1 MINSTPAAIIFDLD
15 GTLIDNNTF
24 HIEAWKAFYEKK
36 GLPFSM
42 DIYRDRINGRINKD
56 IFRIILGDDIT
67 EEEIENYGA
76 EKEELYRTLY
86 APHIKPIDGLISFLE
101 SMQLLKMPMGIAT
114 SGIVPNIEFM
124 FQHLPMRHF
133 FSVITDGSMVMHGKP
148 NPEIFLKTAASLQV
162 NATDCIA
169 FEDSI
174 AGIRSAR
181 AAGMFTIG
189 LSTTH
194 TTTELIDE
202 AHWVIPDYTYSS
214 TPNLLKRWQHYSS
227 K

>member
-1 MINSTPAAIIFDLD
+1 MSNPKPAAIIFDLD
-15 GTLIDNNTF
+15 GTLIDNNSY

-56 IFRIILGDDIT
+56 IFRIILGNDIT
-67 EEEIENYGA
+67 DDEIAHYGA
-76 EKEELYRTLY
+76 EKEALYRVLY
-86 APHIKPIDGLISFLE
+86 APHIKPIDGLINFLS
-101 SMQLLKMPMGIAT
+101 SMHLLELPMGIAT
-114 SGIVPNIEFM
+114 SGIVPNIDFM
-124 FQHLPMRHF
+124 FQHISIRHF
-133 FSVITDGSMVMHGKP
+133 FTAITDGSMVTHGKP
-148 NPEIFLKTAASLQV
+148 NPEIFLKTAAALQV

-194 TTTELIDE
+194 SVEELMHE
-202 AHWVIPDYTYSS
+202 AHWVVPDYTHTS
-214 TPNLLKRWQHYSS
+214 TPNLMQKWQLHRLQ
-227 K
+227 

>member
-1 MINSTPAAIIFDLD
+1 MTNSLPAAIIFDLD
-15 GTLIDNNTF
+15 GTLIDNNAY

-36 GLPFSM
+36 EIPFAM

-67 EEEIENYGA
+67 DTEIELYGA
-76 EKEELYRTLY
+76 EKEALYRDLY
-86 APHIKPIDGLISFLE
+86 APYIKPIDGLISFLE
-101 SMQLLKMPMGIAT
+101 VMQMHKMPMGIAT
-114 SGIVPNIEFM
+114 SGIIPNIKFM
-124 FQHLPMRHF
+124 FQHIPMRHF
-133 FSVITDGSMVMHGKP
+133 FTSIIDGSMVLKGKP
-148 NPEIFLKTAASLQV
+148 DPEIFLKTATSLQV

-194 TTTELIDE
+194 SKDELIEE
-202 AHWVIPDYTYSS
+202 AHWVIPDYTVINVQ
-214 TPNLLKRWQHYSS
+214 NLLQRWHKNKSI
-227 K
+227 